1 MIRLEMKNLQYDIS
15 IKAAKISAL
24 SSCKMDKYEYLTG
37 IEILAS
43 NKRAVIEKVQL
54 CSQLLKNKQKKKEK
68 MEDQGEKQIKVTEGQ
83 RKQLFE
89 SNTFVRSLIMMAK
102 QITNHI

>member
-15 IKAAKISAL
+15 IKAAKISPL

-83 RKQLFE
+83 IKQPVE

>member
-24 SSCKMDKYEYLTG
+24 SSCKMDKYEYLAG

-54 CSQLLKNKQKKKEK
+54 CSQLLKNKQKKKRKNGRPRGKTNKSNRREK
-68 MEDQGEKQIKVTEGQ
+68 KTTV
-83 RKQLFE
+83 
-89 SNTFVRSLIMMAK
+89 
-102 QITNHI
+102 

>member
-54 CSQLLKNKQKKKEK
+54 FQLLKNKQKKEK
-68 MEDQGEKQIKVTEGQ
+68 IEDQGEKQIKVTEGQ

>member
-24 SSCKMDKYEYLTG
+24 SSCKMDKYEYLAG

>member
-54 CSQLLKNKQKKKEK
+54 CSQLLKNKQKKKKK
-68 MEDQGEKQIKVTEGQ
+68 MENQGDKQIKVTEGQ

>member
-24 SSCKMDKYEYLTG
+24 SSCKMEKYEYLTG

>member
-24 SSCKMDKYEYLTG
+24 SSCKMDKYEYLAG

-68 MEDQGEKQIKVTEGQ
+68 MEGQGEKQIKVTEGQ
-83 RKQLFE
+83 RKQLVE

>member
-102 QITNHI
+102 QITNDI

>member
-24 SSCKMDKYEYLTG
+24 SSCKMDKYEYLAG

-54 CSQLLKNKQKKKEK
+54 CSQLLKNKQKKK
-68 MEDQGEKQIKVTEGQ
+68 
-83 RKQLFE
+83 RK
-89 SNTFVRSLIMMAK
+89 NGRPR
-102 QITNHI
+102 

>member
-24 SSCKMDKYEYLTG
+24 SSCKMDKCEYLTG

-54 CSQLLKNKQKKKEK
+54 CS
-68 MEDQGEKQIKVTEGQ
+68 
-83 RKQLFE
+83 
-89 SNTFVRSLIMMAK
+89 
-102 QITNHI
+102 

>member
-24 SSCKMDKYEYLTG
+24 SSCKMDKYKYLTG

-54 CSQLLKNKQKKKEK
+54 CS
-68 MEDQGEKQIKVTEGQ
+68 
-83 RKQLFE
+83 
-89 SNTFVRSLIMMAK
+89 
-102 QITNHI
+102 

>member
-24 SSCKMDKYEYLTG
+24 SSCKMDKYEYLAG

-54 CSQLLKNKQKKKEK
+54 CSQLLKNKQKKKKK
-68 MEDQGEKQIKVTEGQ
+68 MENQGDKQIKVTEGQ